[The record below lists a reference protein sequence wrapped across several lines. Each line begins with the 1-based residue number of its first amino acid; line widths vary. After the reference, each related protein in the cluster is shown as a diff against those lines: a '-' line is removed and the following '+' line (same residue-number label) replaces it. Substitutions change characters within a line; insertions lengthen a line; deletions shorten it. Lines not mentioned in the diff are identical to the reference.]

1 MHRRNRPRGAGRVHF
16 GYRGGVTTLSSGVR
30 FHENVHGIYF
40 DDLDAFQI
48 LHNARYLLLIERT
61 IGSFWQRLGWGS
73 WRDMQENV
81 DAQHLVRENHIE
93 YLRPVVGT
101 GEVRVRIWIERLGRS
116 SLVFG
121 FCVMP
126 MDEDVDFAV
135 GTRALVRIDVATR
148 TPTAWTDA
156 FRAKVTPYLRAGRGD
171 EPR

>member
-1 MHRRNRPRGAGRVHF
+1 
-16 GYRGGVTTLSSGVR
+16 VTTKSFGVR

-81 DAQHLVRENHIE
+81 DAQHLVRENHVE
-93 YLRPVVGT
+93 YLRPVAGT
-101 GEVRVRIWIERLGRS
+101 GEVRVRIWIEKLGTT

-126 MDEDVDFAV
+126 MDEDVDYAV
-135 GTRALVRIDVATR
+135 GTRALVRIDLESR
-148 TPTAWTDA
+148 KPTPWTES
-156 FRAKVTPYLRAGRGD
+156 FRQKVLPYLRRDKAG
-171 EPR
+171 PST